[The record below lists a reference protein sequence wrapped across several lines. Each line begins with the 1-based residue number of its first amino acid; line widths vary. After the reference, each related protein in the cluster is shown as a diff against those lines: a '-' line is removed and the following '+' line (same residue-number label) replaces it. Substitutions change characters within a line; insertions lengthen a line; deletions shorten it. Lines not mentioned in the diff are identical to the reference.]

1 MNSLLSRRELIRR
14 GLRYGGLGAIG
25 GVAALLAS
33 RSRDC
38 ATSGPC
44 GGCPL
49 FKDCALPKAESAKQ
63 APAEPEY
70 PSRDG

>member
-1 MNSLLSRRELIRR
+1 MQPPLTRRELLRR
-14 GLRYGGLGAIG
+14 SLRLGGFGAIG
-25 GVAALLAS
+25 GVAALLAT

-38 ATSGPC
+38 TTAGPC

-63 APAEPEY
+63 AQAEPEY